1 MRSLVKLGLTL
12 SLLGGAV
19 LSSAVVRTPTAMAI
33 PEADALKRLDPVPVF
48 AVANQEGVPI
58 LGSVPNPKD
67 KTKQVQFM
75 TFYMSQQDAQG
86 LVTMLKTQKPDIGK
100 NARVVTLSMRQAYD
114 IKNKNKDKAETLVI
128 EFQPTKQQ
136 VEAAVAVLKQN
147 GKSVKE
153 FNDIPLFYAIGGTD
167 KGLLTIEQGK
177 NKVIPFYFNKQD
189 LQGML
194 DQLKQ
199 KDPKLSSSTTVQV
212 TSLSQIVGALLKDN
226 STGIQQ
232 ITLVPDR
239 TSLEYALQQQKAAGG
254 NKPAAGGKPSTSP
267 SAPAPGAPA
276 PSAAPGV
283 PTPSAAPG
291 APAPQAQ
298 PSSPSK
304 PK

>member
-1 MRSLVKLGLTL
+1 MKSLVKLGLTL
-12 SLLGGAV
+12 SLLGGSV
-19 LSSAVVRTPTAMAI
+19 IGSAVVKPPIAVAI

-58 LGSVPNPKD
+58 MGSVPNPKD
-67 KTKQVQFM
+67 KTKQIQFL

-86 LVTMLKTQKPDIGK
+86 LVTLLKTQKPDIGK

-114 IKNKNKDKAETLVI
+114 IKIKNKDKAESLAI
-128 EFQPTKQQ
+128 EFQPSKQQ
-136 VEAAVAVLKQN
+136 VDAAIAVLKQN
-147 GKSVKE
+147 GQNVKD
-153 FNDIPLFYAIGGTD
+153 FKDIPAFYATGGAD

-199 KDPKLSSSTTVQV
+199 KDPKLSSTTTVQV
-212 TSLSQIVGALLKDN
+212 TSLSQLVSALMKDN

-239 TSLEYALQQQKAAGG
+239 ASLEYALQQQKAAGG
-254 NKPAAGGKPSTSP
+254 NKPAAGAKQPPAPATSP
-267 SAPAPGAPA
+267 A
-276 PSAAPGV
+276 AAP
-283 PTPSAAPG
+283 T

-298 PSSPSK
+298 PSPPSK

>member
-12 SLLGGAV
+12 SLLGGSV
-19 LSSAVVRTPTAMAI
+19 IGSAVVKLPIAVAI

-86 LVTMLKTQKPDIGK
+86 LVTLLKTQKPDIGK

-114 IKNKNKDKAETLVI
+114 IKIKNKDKAESLVI
-128 EFQPTKQQ
+128 EFQPSKQQ
-136 VEAAVAVLKQN
+136 VDAAIAVLKQN
-147 GKSVKE
+147 GQNVKD
-153 FNDIPLFYAIGGTD
+153 FKDIPAFYAVGGKD

-199 KDPKLSSSTTVQV
+199 KDPKLSSTTTVQV
-212 TSLSQIVGALLKDN
+212 TSLSQLVSALMKDN

-239 TSLEYALQQQKAAGG
+239 ASLEYALQQQKAAGG
-254 NKPAAGGKPSTSP
+254 NKPAAGAKPPAPATSP
-267 SAPAPGAPA
+267 A
-276 PSAAPGV
+276 AAP
-283 PTPSAAPG
+283 T

-298 PSSPSK
+298 PSPPSK

>member
-12 SLLGGAV
+12 SLLGGSV
-19 LSSAVVRTPTAMAI
+19 IGSAVVKPPIAVAI

-86 LVTMLKTQKPDIGK
+86 LVTLLKTQKPDIGK

-114 IKNKNKDKAETLVI
+114 IKIKNKDKAESLVI
-128 EFQPTKQQ
+128 EFQPSKQQ
-136 VEAAVAVLKQN
+136 VDAAIAVLKQN
-147 GKSVKE
+147 GQNVKD
-153 FNDIPLFYAIGGTD
+153 FKDIPAFYAVGGKD

-199 KDPKLSSSTTVQV
+199 KDPKLSSTTTVQV
-212 TSLSQIVGALLKDN
+212 TSLSQLVSALMKDN

-239 TSLEYALQQQKAAGG
+239 ASLEYALQQQKAAGG
-254 NKPAAGGKPSTSP
+254 NKPAAGAKPPAPATSP
-267 SAPAPGAPA
+267 A
-276 PSAAPGV
+276 AAP
-283 PTPSAAPG
+283 T

-298 PSSPSK
+298 PSPPSK

>member
-12 SLLGGAV
+12 SLLGGSV
-19 LSSAVVRTPTAMAI
+19 IGSAVVKPPIAVAI
-33 PEADALKRLDPVPVF
+33 PEADALKRLDPIPVF

-58 LGSVPNPKD
+58 LGSVANPKD
-67 KTKQVQFM
+67 KTKQFQIM
-75 TFYMSQQDAQG
+75 TFFMSQQDAQG

-114 IKNKNKDKAETLVI
+114 IKIKNKDKAESLAI
-128 EFQPTKQQ
+128 EFQPSKQQ
-136 VEAAVAVLKQN
+136 VDAAIAVLKQN
-147 GKSVKE
+147 GQNVKD
-153 FNDIPLFYAIGGTD
+153 FKDIPAFYATGGTD

-199 KDPKLSSSTTVQV
+199 KDPKLSSTTTVQV
-212 TSLSQIVGALLKDN
+212 TSLSQLVSALMKDN

-239 TSLEYALQQQKAAGG
+239 ASLEYALQQQKASGG
-254 NKPAAGGKPSTSP
+254 AKPAAGSTK
-267 SAPAPGAPA
+267 SAPA
-276 PSAAPGV
+276 AAP
-283 PTPSAAPG
+283 T

-298 PSSPSK
+298 PSAPSK
-304 PK
+304 PKK

>member
-12 SLLGGAV
+12 SLLGGSV
-19 LSSAVVRTPTAMAI
+19 IGSAVVKPPIAVAI

-86 LVTMLKTQKPDIGK
+86 LVTLLKTQKPDIGK

-114 IKNKNKDKAETLVI
+114 IKIKNKDKAESLVI
-128 EFQPTKQQ
+128 EFQPSKQQ
-136 VEAAVAVLKQN
+136 VDAAIAVLKQN
-147 GKSVKE
+147 GQNVKD
-153 FNDIPLFYAIGGTD
+153 FKDIPAFYAVGGKD

-199 KDPKLSSSTTVQV
+199 KDPKLSSTTTVQV
-212 TSLSQIVGALLKDN
+212 TSLSQLVSALMKDN

-239 TSLEYALQQQKAAGG
+239 ASLEYALQQQKAAGG
-254 NKPAAGGKPSTSP
+254 NKPAAGAKPPAPATSP
-267 SAPAPGAPA
+267 A
-276 PSAAPGV
+276 AAP
-283 PTPSAAPG
+283 T